1 MPDPEKIPI
10 GQRAEG
16 KGRKD
21 TADLPSALIPLPSQR
36 QSRGVVL
43 ACITAA
49 TFTDLVA
56 YSVAVPVLPDYAAR
70 FNASPTT
77 IGVLFASFGVTLL
90 VLSIPMG
97 LMSDRLGRKG
107 PMIFGLALLSA
118 STLAFAY
125 AESMA
130 MLFVARLLQGAADGM
145 TWIVG
150 FALIADLYGPEERG
164 RAMGLAMAG
173 SSLGIIIGPVLGGW
187 LYEIGG
193 IRLPFLFVAA
203 LAIADLAV
211 FALVAPR
218 THGSGT
224 SVPMRRVLTHRP
236 IAVCALVVIAGG
248 GTIAMLEPVIPLVF
262 RTRLGLGPGAIGTLF
277 GIAAIASTTMHPV
290 YGRLSDRFGGRRLMM
305 IGLVGSALMLPVLG
319 LATDFRSAAF
329 AMVAMWMV
337 FSMIVTPSLA
347 YMAEAASAAGFESY
361 GVVYGIYNMAWAV
374 GLMVSPA
381 LGGFLLERIG
391 FDALTVIWGL
401 LLLLVGIILARIRT
415 ENGI

>member
-1 MPDPEKIPI
+1 VRGNTDY
-10 GQRAEG
+10 
-16 KGRKD
+16 
-21 TADLPSALIPLPSQR
+21 PSPLPPR
-36 QSRGVVL
+36 PYSRSVVL
-43 ACITAA
+43 ACITTA

-56 YSVAVPVLPDYAAR
+56 YSVAVPILPDYATR
-70 FNASPTT
+70 FNASPTI
-77 IGVLFASFGVTLL
+77 IGLLFASFGLTLL

-97 LMSDRLGRKG
+97 ALSDRFGRKG
-107 PMIFGLALLSA
+107 PMMFGLALLA
-118 STLAFAY
+118 GATLAFAY
-125 AESMA
+125 ATSLP

-203 LAIADLAV
+203 LAVADLIV

-224 SVPMRRVLTHRP
+224 SAPMRQVLMHRP
-236 IAVCALVVIAGG
+236 IAICALVVIAGG

-277 GIAAIASTTMHPV
+277 GIAAVASTAMHPI

-305 IGLVGSALMLPVLG
+305 MGLVGSALLLPLVS
-319 LATDFRSAAF
+319 LATDFRTAAF
-329 AMVAMWMV
+329 AMVPMWMV

-361 GVVYGIYNMAWAV
+361 GVVYGVYNMAWAL

-391 FDALTVIWGL
+391 FEALTVGWGL
-401 LLLLVGIILARIRT
+401 FLLIIGLILARIR
-415 ENGI
+415 

>member
-1 MPDPEKIPI
+1 MKID
-10 GQRAEG
+10 RD
-16 KGRKD
+16 KGRGARGKRD
-21 TADLPSALIPLPSQR
+21 DHLSPPAR
-36 QSRGVVL
+36 RRYSRSIVL
-43 ACITAA
+43 ACITTA

-56 YSVAVPVLPDYAAR
+56 YSVAVPVLPDYATR

-77 IGVLFASFGVTLL
+77 IGLLFASFGATLL

-97 LMSDRLGRKG
+97 AISDRVGRKG
-107 PMIFGLALLSA
+107 PMIVGLGLLA
-118 STLAFAY
+118 AATLAFAY
-125 AESMA
+125 AQSLP
-130 MLFVARLLQGAADGM
+130 MLFAARLLQGAADGM

-150 FALIADLYGPEERG
+150 FALIADLYGPAERG

-187 LYEIGG
+187 LYEVGG

-203 LAIADLAV
+203 LAVADLIV

-224 SVPMRRVLTHRP
+224 SAPMRRVLTHRP
-236 IAVCALVVIAGG
+236 IAICALVVIAGG

-277 GIAAIASTTMHPV
+277 GIAAVASTAMHPI

-305 IGLVGSALMLPVLG
+305 TGLVASALLLPLVSF
-319 LATDFRSAAF
+319 ANDFQSAAF
-329 AMVAMWMV
+329 AMVPMWMV
-337 FSMIVTPSLA
+337 FGMIVTPSLA

-361 GVVYGIYNMAWAV
+361 GVVYGVYNMAWAV
-374 GLMVSPA
+374 GLMVAPA
-381 LGGFLLERIG
+381 AGGFLLERIG
-391 FDALTVIWGL
+391 FQALTVSWGL
-401 LLLLVGIILARIRT
+401 LLLITGVILARVR
-415 ENGI
+415 